1 MDDQKRDDKL
11 GTLAGAD
18 GRLMYDSAAD
28 GRLMY
33 DSAAGDE
40 LSDADLDGVAGGQAA
55 SEEESD
61 DGTQQLGAKK

>member
-11 GTLAGAD
+11 GTFA
-18 GRLMYDSAAD
+18 AAD
-28 GRLMY
+28 GSLVVHK
-33 DSAAGDE
+33 AADDE

-55 SEEESD
+55 TEEESD